1 MSDPTATRTIT
12 CPHCGTDWSEL
23 AVVREARRSYPG
35 TRLVVVS
42 EDIDTLFVGR
52 NEHGDRLTFE
62 WGEPDERGWYTPTIT
77 QHTDDNI
84 VEQHEQALR
93 ERGWRD
99 EDEAATDAAMNFG
112 DGRAAALAEPRR
124 LVDEQAEDEGLWFVA
139 ETAAEAYLQQE
150 LRRLHA
156 AVEGDALAETPEA
169 EPCDDPRC
177 GLSLGHAGGH
187 WRWYGDLAET
197 PEDRTG
203 NGTAGPE
210 TPEPPIVF
218 TPEEVA
224 AFPRGAGDWGALS
237 PADRWRVTR

>member
-112 DGRAAALAEPRR
+112 DGRAAALSEREARAALIAR
-124 LVDEQAEDEGLWFVA
+124 MREQL
-139 ETAAEAYLQQE
+139 ETCLD
-150 LRRLHA
+150 LHPQSA
-156 AVEGDALAETPEA
+156 QHADHVRTVLGEYDALAETPEA
-169 EPCDDPRC
+169 EP
-177 GLSLGHAGGH
+177 
-187 WRWYGDLAET
+187 
-197 PEDRTG
+197 
-203 NGTAGPE
+203 
-210 TPEPPIVF
+210 
-218 TPEEVA
+218 
-224 AFPRGAGDWGALS
+224 
-237 PADRWRVTR
+237 